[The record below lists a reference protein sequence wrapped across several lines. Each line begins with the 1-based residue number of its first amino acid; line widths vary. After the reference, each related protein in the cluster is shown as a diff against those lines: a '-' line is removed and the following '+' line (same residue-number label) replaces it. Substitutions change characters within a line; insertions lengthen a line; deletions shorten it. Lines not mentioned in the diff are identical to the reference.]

1 MFTRRVWGLAL
12 GLWSLLALPLSAAI
26 PAGEVWPNPVVAPD
40 ANPAEVAAPRNEWV
54 TRVQDTLNRT
64 EGKHYDLIFDG
75 DSITDFWQ
83 DIKRGKA
90 VWDARYAPL
99 NAVDFAISADKV
111 EHVLWRLKQ
120 GQAKDAD
127 PKLVVLMIGTNN
139 TGRDTADQI
148 AAGIRKLVGV
158 YEQQCPHARIL
169 LLGIFPRGASATDPA
184 RAKIK
189 EINRQ
194 IAALDDGGKRVTFLD
209 FGDKFLTPDGTLT
222 KEIMPDALHP
232 NDRGYHIWAD
242 AIAPEIEKTFP
253 GAPKENPPFADGL
266 PAVPAVPVAPKP

>member
-1 MFTRRVWGLAL
+1 MFTRRVWGFLLAL
-12 GLWSLLALPLSAAI
+12 WCSVVLPLSAAI
-26 PAGEVWPNPVVAPD
+26 PPGEVWPNPVPPAGV
-40 ANPAEVAAPRNEWV
+40 NPAEFAAPRNDWV
-54 TRVQDTLNRT
+54 VRVQDTLTRT

-75 DSITDFWQ
+75 DSITDGWQ
-83 DIKRGKA
+83 GKGKA
-90 VWDARYAPL
+90 VWDARYASL
-99 NAVDFAISADKV
+99 NAVDFGISGDKV

-120 GQAKDAD
+120 GQGKDAD

-148 AAGIRKLVGV
+148 AAGIKNLVGA

-169 LLGIFPRGASATDPA
+169 LLGVFPRGAAATDPA

-189 EINRQ
+189 EINKQ
-194 IAALDDGGKRVTFLD
+194 IATLDDGGKRVTFLD
-209 FGDKFLTPDGTLT
+209 FGDKFLAPDGTLT
-222 KEIMPDALHP
+222 KEIMPDFLHP

-253 GAPKENPPFADGL
+253 GVPKENPPFIDGL
-266 PAVPAVPVAPKP
+266 PSIPAVPMVPKP